1 LRLSAVVVL
10 LLSAGCA
17 GAGTTDA
24 ARCERAC
31 ERDTMCNMG
40 TGSPFC
46 DPDCADRLLALLPSF
61 RTAFLECHA
70 DTTCADDPQTSC
82 EVEASQELDQRQL
95 DDNFLAECQ
104 TVQEDCEAA
113 FDSAFCFLTRYYEED
128 AVIAALDCL
137 EMPCGDVEACLRL
150 QLPLAPFE

>member
-1 LRLSAVVVL
+1 MIRAAL
-10 LLSAGCA
+10 LVGLFAAGCA
-17 GAGTTDA
+17 DADTTDA

-46 DPDCADRLLALLPSF
+46 AADCAERLLSLRPEF
-61 RTAFLECHA
+61 RVPFLDCHA
-70 DTTCADDPQTSC
+70 DTSCADDPQTSC
-82 EVEASQELDQRQL
+82 EVSASQEVDQRQL

-104 TVQEDCEAA
+104 TIQGDCEPT

-128 AVIAALDCL
+128 AVIAAMDCL
-137 EMPCGDVEACLRL
+137 EMACGEVEACLRL
-150 QLPLAPFE
+150 ALPLAPFQ